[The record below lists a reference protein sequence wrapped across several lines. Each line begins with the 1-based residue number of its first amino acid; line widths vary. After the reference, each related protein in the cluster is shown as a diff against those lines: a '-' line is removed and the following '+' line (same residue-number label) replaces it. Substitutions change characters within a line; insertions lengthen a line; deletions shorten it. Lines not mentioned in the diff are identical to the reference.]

1 MERWLSENISKY
13 SDDKNKDLIDKLF
26 NELLNFIKNSDDLYL
41 EDNLET
47 FKINFYNLM
56 YYKYS

>member
-56 YYKYS
+56 YNKYS

>member
-56 YYKYS
+56 YNKYA